1 MLKLIITTVY
11 TSLLL
16 LFTNPIFFSGHHWG
30 VAPFGN
36 YKGTEKRG
44 LRRVDIVQA
53 MCEKFPKLPPPPSNE
68 IGVPRA
74 ACHLA
79 RAPPLHSIRI
89 NMHSICRGKN
99 HVREFRLADG
109 RRGVDKQTQLLT
121 VLPWPL

>member
-1 MLKLIITTVY
+1 M
-11 TSLLL
+11 
-16 LFTNPIFFSGHHWG
+16 
-30 VAPFGN
+30 
-36 YKGTEKRG
+36 
-44 LRRVDIVQA
+44 QA
-53 MCEKFPKLPPPPSNE
+53 MCEKFPKLLPPPPTNE

-74 ACHLA
+74 ASHLA

-121 VLPWPL
+121 VLPRPLRSITLAGRIGLLSNSVRILLNS